1 MPCHGL
7 AFLNALRRKVS
18 FFELGKVTIFSG
30 YNGRGKS
37 CVLQSLLLLS
47 QSALKDGKIE
57 KLHIEGDWVKQGSY
71 EDLIHASAE
80 KWDIEIGITSDDKT
94 FEDVNLNYSPVNDS
108 LVGKLT
114 RCFVNHEDYFGA
126 VGFAGG
132 DDAEAKSLVRELPR
146 NFISQLCGISKIF

>member
-1 MPCHGL
+1 M
-7 AFLNALRRKVS
+7 
-18 FFELGKVTIFSG
+18 
-30 YNGRGKS
+30 
-37 CVLQSLLLLS
+37 
-47 QSALKDGKIE
+47 
-57 KLHIEGDWVKQGSY
+57 
-71 EDLIHASAE
+71 IHASAE

-126 VGFAGG
+126 VGFADG